1 MNTTLIHNTK
11 IVNENTTKKGS
22 ILIKN
27 GLIEEIFHG
36 VNTVPEE
43 IINQSEVIEASGK
56 ILIPG
61 IIDDHVHFR
70 QPGLENKG
78 TIYTESIAAIAGG
91 VTSFMEMPNTIPQT
105 VNHERLEEK
114 FTLAKENSFANYS
127 FYLGATNEN
136 IEEIVKSNPEE
147 ICGVKAFLGSS
158 TGNMLLNDQETLTNL
173 FKESPLPIAAH
184 CEDETIIKSNL
195 AHYTNIHGQN
205 IPVYYH
211 PKIRNEEACFKS
223 SSFAVELAEK
233 HGAKLHILHLSTE
246 KELSLFKS
254 DIRRTDKKI
263 TSEACIHHLWFND
276 KDYNTHGTKIKW
288 NPAIKSEKDR
298 MGLIK
303 GLKDNQIDLI
313 GTDHAPHTL
322 EEKTKPYT
330 KAPSGGPMIQHS
342 LQAMLEFY
350 HNEILSL
357 TDIVDKMCHAPADI
371 FNVRN
376 RGYIKKG
383 YHADL
388 VLVDLNKSYTVDQNN
403 LLYKCKWSPME
414 NYTFRSSVT
423 HTFVNGLLVYENG
436 KINNIKAAQKLK
448 FDR

>member
-1 MNTTLIHNTK
+1 MKSALILNTI
-11 IVNENTTKKGS
+11 IVNENKTNKGS
-22 ILIKN
+22 VLIKN
-27 GLIEEIFHG
+27 GLIEEIYPG

-43 IINQSEVIEASGK
+43 IINQSEVIDASDK

-70 QPGLENKG
+70 QPGLETKG

-91 VTSFMEMPNTIPQT
+91 VTSFMEMPNTVPQT
-105 VNHERLEEK
+105 INHVRLVEK
-114 FTLAKENSFANYS
+114 FALAKENSFANYS

-136 IEEIVKSNPEE
+136 IEEIVKSNPSE

-158 TGNMLLNDQETLTNL
+158 TGNMLLNNKETLANL
-173 FKESPLPIAAH
+173 FRESPLPIAAH
-184 CEDETIIKSNL
+184 CEDETIIKNNL
-195 AHYTNIHGQN
+195 AHYTSLYGQN
-205 IPVYYH
+205 IPVNYH
-211 PKIRNEEACFKS
+211 PKIRSEEACYKS
-223 SSFAVELAEK
+223 SSSAIELAEK
-233 HGAKLHILHLSTE
+233 YGSKFHILHLSTE
-246 KELSLFKS
+246 KELNLFNSQINRK
-254 DIRRTDKKI
+254 DKKI

-276 KDYNTHGTKIKW
+276 KDYNTYGTRIKW

-298 MGLIK
+298 VSLLMGLK
-303 GLKDNQIDLI
+303 ENQIDLI

-322 EEKTKPYT
+322 KEKSQPYT

-350 HNEILSL
+350 HNNMLSL
-357 TDIVDKMCHAPADI
+357 TEIVDKMCHAPADI
-371 FNVRN
+371 FNVRK

-383 YHADL
+383 YYADL
-388 VLVDLNKSYTVDQNN
+388 VLVELHKSYKVDQNN

-414 NYTFRSSVT
+414 NYTFKSSIT
-423 HTFVNGLLVYENG
+423 HTFVNGILVFENG
-436 KINNIKAAQKLK
+436 KINNIKAAQKLE